1 MNFITGATGL
11 VGSHLAKLLL
21 SKGEKVRAIRRKNS
35 SMRLLGADAERIEWM
50 EGDLSD
56 ITSLDEAMVGVKKV
70 YHCAA
75 VISFIKSEVPYML
88 KANVEGTANVM
99 NASLQAGVEKVVHVS
114 SVAAFGIANPGKVI
128 DEKYSDPNINKCFWY
143 FRSKQYGERE
153 AWRAHAEGLPVV
165 VASPGTIIGPGN
177 WGQEPNSLFRDIDKG
192 LRFYT
197 NSTNG
202 FVDVRDVAEC
212 LYRLME
218 GDFNGENYLIVSEN
232 MTFKDVMWQIADA
245 LQVRRPNWE
254 AGALLRQIAW
264 RAEWAKTLFSK
275 QRPLITS
282 ESAAVA
288 SLDFFYSNEKIRKA
302 LGYTFIPMAQS
313 IKETAAIYRRQYPKT

>member
-21 SKGEKVRAIRRKNS
+21 SKGEKVRAIRRPNS
-35 SMRLLGADAERIEWM
+35 SLRLLDADAERIEWM
-50 EGDLSD
+50 EGDIRD
-56 ITSLDEAMVGVKKV
+56 ITSLDEAMAGVTKV

-75 VISFIKSEVPYML
+75 VISFLPSEVNYML
-88 KANVEGTANVM
+88 KANIEGSSNVM
-99 NASLQAGVEKVVHVS
+99 NAALKAGVQKVVYVS
-114 SVAAFGIANPGKVI
+114 SVAAFGLPNPGKVI

-165 VASPGTIIGPGN
+165 VASPSTIIGPGN

-218 GDFNGENYLIVSEN
+218 GNFNGENYIISNEN
-232 MTFKDVMWQIADA
+232 LSFREVMWQMADA
-245 LQVRRPNWE
+245 LQVRRPNLE
-254 AGALLRQIAW
+254 AGAFLRQLAW
-264 RAEWAKTLFSK
+264 RAEWVKSLFSK
-275 QRPLITS
+275 QRPLITR

-288 SLDFFYSNEKIRKA
+288 SVNFVYDNQKIRSA
-302 LGYTFIPMAQS
+302 LDYTFIPMAQS
-313 IKETAAIYRRQYPKT
+313 IKDTAAIYRQHQPKP